1 MISELKYMS
10 IENLKNEIKRVKR
23 ETRQNI
29 TKEQN
34 THDKWN
40 KF

>member
-1 MISELKYMS
+1 MS
-10 IENLKNEIKRVKR
+10 IENSQNEIKRVKI
-23 ETRQNI
+23 ETKQNI

-34 THDKWN
+34 TQDKWD